1 MSVCNK
7 IDILQELKL
16 EIELLKKD
24 LEFTATLFN
33 KMEAVL
39 GKISEQQND
48 ISDRTTQLI
57 SQNSLTT
64 KEEFKDIYI
73 VIDKIEESLKDRLGE
88 IELILSHKL
97 TSIDTTL
104 TDHIKDENNITN
116 KVNKFVYVSSGDA
129 FIVVWI
135 LSNLDFVKFLL
146 K

>member
-33 KMEAVL
+33 KMEVVL

-116 KVNKFVYVSSGDA
+116 KVNKFVYVSSGVA